1 MYIYIYIW
9 EYIHKYICIHIQLKV
24 FVSRLIKN
32 IDLQI
37 YVKYLQS
44 MQNIA
49 KYDYKGGSK
58 KDMQTVKLK
67 MIT

>member
-1 MYIYIYIW
+1 M
-9 EYIHKYICIHIQLKV
+9 HTQLKV
-24 FVSRLIKN
+24 FVSRLIQN

-37 YVKYLQS
+37 YAKYLQS
-44 MQNIA
+44 MQNVA
-49 KYDYKGGSK
+49 KYVYKGGSK

>member
-1 MYIYIYIW
+1 MYIYIL
-9 EYIHKYICIHIQLKV
+9 EYIYECIYIYIHIQLKV

-58 KDMQTVKLK
+58 KDMQIVKLK
-67 MIT
+67 LIT